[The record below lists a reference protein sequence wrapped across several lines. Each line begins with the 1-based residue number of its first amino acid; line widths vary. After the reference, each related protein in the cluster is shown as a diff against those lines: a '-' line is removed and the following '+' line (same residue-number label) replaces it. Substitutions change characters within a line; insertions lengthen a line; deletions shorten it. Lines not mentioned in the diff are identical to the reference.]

1 MLLVVGRIGRAH
13 GVRGEATVEVRT
25 DSPEERFYIGAKLA
39 TEPKEKG
46 PLVIRDLKLHNG
58 VLLLAFQGFDDRTA
72 VEKLR
77 NVLLLAEVDP
87 KDANVSED
95 DFHISQ
101 IVDCLVVDES
111 GKEWGLVTD
120 VLQLPAQDTLVVN
133 HEGQEVLVPFVKA
146 YVPTVDVE
154 NKRLVVVNFA
164 GLL

>member
-25 DSPEERFYIGAKLA
+25 DNPEERFYIGAELA
-39 TEPKEKG
+39 TDPKEKG
-46 PLVIRDLKLHNG
+46 PLVIRDVKVHNG
-58 VLLLAFQGFDDRTA
+58 VLLLAFQGYEDRTA

-87 KDANVSED
+87 SEANVSED

-101 IVDCLVVDES
+101 ILDCQVVDET
-111 GKEWGLVTD
+111 GKEWGVVTD

-133 HEGQEVLVPFVKA
+133 YGGKEVLVPFVKA
-146 YVPTVDVE
+146 YVPTVDIE
-154 NKRLVVVNFA
+154 NKKLIVINFA